1 MARSQKTAGFA
12 SAVKK
17 AGGEAWE
24 NSRSVKSSNFE
35 QDVVDDGTYV
45 ATLSSGRTGSD
56 KNDNPYAA
64 FDFTIERGEFK
75 GATVSKFH
83 SIAERGERTIE
94 QAMQSLF
101 IDLKRLSDGDVDFD
115 TVEPEDIEDLVVD
128 LTEESPVISIG
139 VRNSEYNGKNYINVF
154 INKRLDD
161 DAAPA
166 VGSDGVEG
174 DYDPEVGDWYL
185 WKAPRTKSEAE
196 FVVTA
201 VGKDETVDLKRRK
214 DDKEFK
220 GIAWTDLGE
229 YVDIPF

>member
-17 AGGEAWE
+17 AGVEAFN
-24 NSRSVKSSNFE
+24 NSRSVKSSSYE
-35 QDVVDDGTYV
+35 QDEVDDGTYV

-83 SIAERGERTIE
+83 SIAERGERTME
-94 QAMQSLF
+94 QALQSLF
-101 IDLKRLSDGDVDFD
+101 IDLKRLSDTSVNFD
-115 TVEPEDIEDLVVD
+115 TIEPADVEDLVVD

-174 DYDPEVGDWYL
+174 DYDPEKGDWYL
-185 WKAPRTKSEAE
+185 WKAPRTKAEAE
-196 FVVTA
+196 FLITA
-201 VGKDETVDLKRRK
+201 VGDETVDLKRRK

-220 GIAWTDLGE
+220 GIAWSDLGD
-229 YVDIPF
+229 YVDSPF